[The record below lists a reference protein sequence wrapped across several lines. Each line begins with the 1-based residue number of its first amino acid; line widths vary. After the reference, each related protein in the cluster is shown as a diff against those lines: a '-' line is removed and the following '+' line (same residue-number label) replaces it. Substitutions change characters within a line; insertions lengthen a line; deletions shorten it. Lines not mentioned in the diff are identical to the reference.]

1 MGTASNK
8 NGDTVSMITTDASTG
23 SPKSKSKLKKLAAT
37 TEGLQDMIKNMVS
50 LVKSAGKTNEPK
62 VIKNDEGTLLLENRH
77 VKELLSI
84 IDQHNKHLTLLKEM
98 GMLSEEKKVAIVGDI
113 ESIFSIV
120 NNRSSSKKR
129 SSVDISSDTSN
140 VSN

>member
-1 MGTASNK
+1 MGTTSNK
-8 NGDTVSMITTDASTG
+8 NSDTVSMITTDASTG
-23 SPKSKSKLKKLAAT
+23 SPKSKTKLKKLAAT

-50 LVKSAGKTNEPK
+50 LVKSAGETNKPK
-62 VIKNDEGTLLLENRH
+62 ELKKDEGTVLLENRPI
-77 VKELLSI
+77 KELLSL

-98 GMLSEEKKVAIVGDI
+98 GMLSEEKKVAIVGEI

-120 NNRSSSKKR
+120 NNRSISKKR